1 MTAPQVPF
9 FSANAFL
16 WVAVA
21 LIAAAAQTARN
32 ATQASLT
39 RSIGTVGATQVRFL
53 FGLPFAMLFLTMVS
67 LGTNET
73 PPALTA
79 RTLGF
84 TTLGALAQIGATALM
99 LITMKSQSFS
109 VTTAWLKTEPIIVAL
124 AAALLLGDVLTLPA
138 LAAIAIA
145 TGGVV
150 VMSIKPGPKPSEWF
164 TAGPALTGLA
174 AAALFGLSAIGFRGG
189 VTGLDDGGTLIRAT
203 TTLVLS
209 LALQSTILLVWMGVF
224 DRKALRASFGVWRS
238 SLGTGFLGAFASQ
251 FWFLGFALT
260 SAANV
265 RTLALAEVIFA
276 AAVAWAWFHQ
286 KPTVRQ
292 GLGMGLIILG
302 VGLLLQTQH

>member
-1 MTAPQVPF
+1 MPF

-53 FGLPFAMLFLTMVS
+53 FGLPFAILFLMLVS
-67 LGTNET
+67 LGTGEQ

-79 RTLGF
+79 RTLAF
-84 TTLGALAQIGATALM
+84 TALGALAQIGATALM

-109 VTTAWLKTEPIIVAL
+109 VTTAWLKTEPVIVAL
-124 AAALLLGDVLTLPA
+124 GAAVLLGDALTLAA

-145 TGGVV
+145 TAGVV

-189 VTGLDDGGTLIRAT
+189 VTGLEDGGTLIRAT

-209 LALQSTILLVWMGVF
+209 LALQSSLLLVWMLAF
-224 DRKALRASFGVWRS
+224 DRQALRASFAIWRS
-238 SLGTGFLGAFASQ
+238 SLGAGFLGAFASQ

-276 AAVAWAWFHQ
+276 AAVAWLLFQQ
-286 KPTVRQ
+286 KPTLRQ
-292 GLGMGLIILG
+292 SLGMGLIILG
-302 VGLLLQTQH
+302 VAFLLQSQG